1 MGKQASFIYR
11 LLNIKEWWCIKHLKG
26 GGKSSWKVTHVS
38 DCPKDCMDSFN
49 PRGSAAHDRSPLT
62 LFYFESLTVIVGSH
76 ANCSSYSEVT
86 LKEYFVVE
94 EIVCFSVKKKE
105 LVTFGMFLPHPGAC
119 TAAPPSKL
127 CSTLL
132 RSHLC
137 VACCFEVWF

>member
-1 MGKQASFIYR
+1 MMHQASQGR
-11 LLNIKEWWCIKHLKG
+11 
-26 GGKSSWKVTHVS
+26 GKSSWKVTHVS

-62 LFYFESLTVIVGSH
+62 LFLYFESLTVIVGSH
-76 ANCSSYSEVT
+76 ANCSSSYSQVT

-119 TAAPPSKL
+119 AAAPPSKL

-132 RSHLC
+132 RSHLALL
-137 VACCFEVWF
+137 VALKFGFKTHL

>member
-1 MGKQASFIYR
+1 
-11 LLNIKEWWCIKHLKG
+11 
-26 GGKSSWKVTHVS
+26 
-38 DCPKDCMDSFN
+38 MDSFN

-105 LVTFGMFLPHPGAC
+105 LVTFGMFLLFTSPWCVHRRATIQTLLY
-119 TAAPPSKL
+119 TAAVSPL
-127 CSTLL
+127 RCLL
-132 RSHLC
+132 L
-137 VACCFEVWF
+137 